1 MNYEIDGTS
10 RIPAYIQLY
19 QMLRRDIIAGVYPF
33 GSKLPSK
40 RTMAEETGVSVITI
54 EHTVALLC
62 EEGYTEARPR
72 SGVYVIFQKSDF
84 QGMPAMIETEHFS
97 TGHGMEA
104 DGKTWRREAT
114 FADRPE
120 SVSAGSTASADPLTS
135 AYSTASVHAPVSAGA
150 PGASSAQFH
159 PHPHVPSG
167 SEFPYTV
174 LAKTMRRV
182 LLDYGERILVKSPN
196 DGCEELR
203 AEISAYMARSRSIH
217 VKPDQIIIGSGAEYL
232 YSLVAQMFG
241 KETVFALE
249 DPSYGKIRQVY
260 EAYGIRCDM
269 LPLGPEGIASEEL
282 RKTAATVLHITPFN
296 SYPTGISVGGTKK
309 QEYLGWAAQ
318 RGGIL
323 IEDNYDSELTISGRA
338 ENSLFSMTAQENVI
352 YMNTFSR
359 TIAPSIRVGYMI
371 LPERLIGTFHRRL
384 GFYSCTVPAYDQYVL
399 AELLRSGDFERHINR
414 VRRRKRKE
422 KKAENLTKR

>member
-19 QMLRRDIIAGVYPF
+19 QMLRSDIIAGVYSY

-54 EHTVALLC
+54 EHTVELLC

-72 SGVYVIFQKSDF
+72 SGVYVIFKKSDF
-84 QGMPAMIETEHFS
+84 QGMPAVIGMEHSLTGQWMEAAGKSWETEPMF
-97 TGHGMEA
+97 
-104 DGKTWRREAT
+104 D
-114 FADRPE
+114 DRSGSGGSSALNFPPKSAHA
-120 SVSAGSTASADPLTS
+120 SVSAFSYGTS
-135 AYSTASVHAPVSAGA
+135 AAKVHG
-150 PGASSAQFH
+150 H
-159 PHPHVPSG
+159 IHVHSD

-196 DGCEELR
+196 DGCAELR
-203 AEISAYMARSRSIH
+203 SEISAYMARSRSIH

-269 LPLGPEGIASEEL
+269 LPLKPDGIASEDL
-282 RKTAATVLHITPFN
+282 RKTRATVLHITPFN

-338 ENSLFSMTAQENVI
+338 ENSLFSMTEQENVI

-371 LPERLIGTFHRRL
+371 LPERLIEIFHRRL

-422 KKAENLTKR
+422 KKTENFTKR